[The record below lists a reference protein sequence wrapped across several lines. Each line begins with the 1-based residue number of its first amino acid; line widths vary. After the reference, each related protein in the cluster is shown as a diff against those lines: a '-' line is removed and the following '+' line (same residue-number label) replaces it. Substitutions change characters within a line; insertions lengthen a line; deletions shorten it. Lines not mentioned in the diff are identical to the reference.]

1 MCRCVKYLL
10 STTDKHS
17 CFSLTAEHST
27 SVMARSKESTVE
39 KHCSMITL
47 KIWEKY
53 QLFDQI
59 AAGVQIVVL
68 ILQEQYLWRRSS
80 RELEA
85 TPAFFLILSFLFHTL
100 TTRIEISLTP
110 LKRSIRKSGDFLLKT
125 TVGCSL
131 IMFFERSISATID
144 INDIKQ
150 FRDTFCEIVSTLS
163 VPVSNFH
170 WNY

>member
-27 SVMARSKESTVE
+27 SVMARSKELTVE

-110 LKRSIRKSGDFLLKT
+110 GIKT
-125 TVGCSL
+125 TDLYQKRHRLPNTWHGSTFTQRKFVRPTFVTEYRWKKFKLTRL
-131 IMFFERSISATID
+131 ITIG
-144 INDIKQ
+144 I
-150 FRDTFCEIVSTLS
+150 TL
-163 VPVSNFH
+163 
-170 WNY
+170 